1 MTNLDLRALAA
12 RKGSHACCV
21 GLVANPLHHANGDFT
36 FNQGVVRRDGGS
48 RFTFSGVSVWD
59 ESIWMRFSAKQSF
72 SMLALLNELM
82 AEDQCRGY
90 LHRGFWYDIGRPRD
104 LLQAQSML
112 SRL

>member
-1 MTNLDLRALAA
+1 
-12 RKGSHACCV
+12 
-21 GLVANPLHHANGDFT
+21 
-36 FNQGVVRRDGGS
+36 
-48 RFTFSGVSVWD
+48 
-59 ESIWMRFSAKQSF
+59 
-72 SMLALLNELM
+72 MLALLNELM